1 MVQHH
6 AIQVRA
12 SHLACITAPC
22 CHVRCG
28 SESRIDL
35 DLTLARFDE
44 VKEHTTK
51 EAAKATNEIKA
62 HIDARDR

>member
-1 MVQHH
+1 VVQHH

-12 SHLACITAPC
+12 SHLACITA

-35 DLTLARFDE
+35 GLTLARFDE